1 VDGAQVLILQLL
13 VMPFVLLARA
23 CGVMQWPVHVDR
35 EHRFV
40 RTEVAD
46 AFDAAAVLCDD
57 LTT

>member
-1 VDGAQVLILQLL
+1 MLILQLL

-40 RTEVAD
+40 QTEVAD
-46 AFDAAAVLCDD
+46 AFDAAAVLRDD

>member
-1 VDGAQVLILQLL
+1 MLILQLL

-35 EHRFV
+35 EHIHRFV